1 MGDPAPGRSIGG
13 DRWRRD
19 VLTVASRVPMAKAG
33 LHGIMCSMTGD
44 AVELYVTLG
53 HAGDDEFNL
62 RMSPEI
68 VDEVLSSLDEHG
80 IIHGGIIEM
89 SAGQELYIE
98 AVRVLGGAGG
108 LASLASVIK
117 TVVKRNEGKHFL
129 IERDGEK
136 FEANGYSEKAV
147 ERILKKRA
155 EEQTARDQEW
165 KRVLGDRDQN
175 DAT

>member
-1 MGDPAPGRSIGG
+1 MTD
-13 DRWRRD
+13 D
-19 VLTVASRVPMAKAG
+19 VL
-33 LHGIMCSMTGD
+33 
-44 AVELYVTLG
+44 ELYVTLG
-53 HAGDDEFNL
+53 HAGDNDFNL

-68 VDEVLSSLDEHG
+68 VDEVLGVLDDHG
-80 IIHGGIIEM
+80 IVHGGIIEM

-117 TVVKRNEGKHFL
+117 TVMARNEGKRFL

-136 FEANGYSEKAV
+136 FEANGYSEKAI

-155 EEQTARDQEW
+155 EEQAMRDQEW
-165 KRVLGDRDQN
+165 KRVLGDRKQN

>member
-1 MGDPAPGRSIGG
+1 M
-13 DRWRRD
+13 
-19 VLTVASRVPMAKAG
+19 PMAKAG
-33 LHGIMCSMTGD
+33 RYGIMFSMTGEV
-44 AVELYVTLG
+44 VELYVTLG
-53 HAGDDEFNL
+53 HAGDDDFNL

-68 VDEVLSSLDEHG
+68 VDEVLGLLDEHG
-80 IIHGGIIEM
+80 IVHGGIIEM

-117 TVVKRNEGKHFL
+117 TAMKRNEGKHFL

-136 FEANGYSEKAV
+136 LEADGYSDKAV

-155 EEQTARDQEW
+155 EEQAARDLEW
-165 KRVLGDRDQN
+165 KRVLEDRE
-175 DAT
+175 

>member
-1 MGDPAPGRSIGG
+1 
-13 DRWRRD
+13 
-19 VLTVASRVPMAKAG
+19 
-33 LHGIMCSMTGD
+33 MCTMTGD

-53 HAGDDEFNL
+53 HPGDDDFNL

-68 VDEVLSSLDEHG
+68 VDEVLSSLDEYG
-80 IIHGGIIEM
+80 MVHGGILEM
-89 SAGQELYIE
+89 AAGQELYIE

-155 EEQTARDQEW
+155 EEQEARDQEW
-165 KRVLGDRDQN
+165 KRLLGDRDQN

>member
-1 MGDPAPGRSIGG
+1 
-13 DRWRRD
+13 
-19 VLTVASRVPMAKAG
+19 
-33 LHGIMCSMTGD
+33 MCSMTGD

-53 HAGDDEFNL
+53 HAGDDDLNL

-80 IIHGGIIEM
+80 VVHGGIIEM
-89 SAGQELYIE
+89 SAGQDLYIE
-98 AVRVLGGAGG
+98 AVRVLAGTGG
-108 LASLASVIK
+108 LASLAAVIK

-136 FEANGYSEKAV
+136 FEADGYSEQAV

-155 EEQTARDQEW
+155 EEQAARDQEW
-165 KRVLGDRDQN
+165 ERVLGDRDQN